1 MKNGKRAERN
11 FALSDWKG
19 EKMVKTKGYSNEEEV
34 KTLRDCVEFYA
45 LSICEDMEKGEGI
58 ERTLQRCK
66 ILNSLVGALAT
77 IGSQKD

>member
-1 MKNGKRAERN
+1 
-11 FALSDWKG
+11 
-19 EKMVKTKGYSNEEEV
+19 MVKTKGYSNEEDV
-34 KTLRDCVEFYA
+34 KTLRAFVEFYA